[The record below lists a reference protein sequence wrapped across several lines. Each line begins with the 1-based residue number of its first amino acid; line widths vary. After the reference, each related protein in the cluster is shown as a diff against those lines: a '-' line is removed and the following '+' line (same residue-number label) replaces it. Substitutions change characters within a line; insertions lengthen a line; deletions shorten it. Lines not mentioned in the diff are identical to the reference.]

1 MPIIDR
7 VTALT
12 VKTLS
17 APWLTRLNWDE
28 FVTLLACIGLD
39 VIEYALPM
47 LMAPLMGDILDLAG
61 IAFCVFFFSWIGF
74 VSLVELVPGL
84 DVLPNFTITWLIW
97 YLMKRE
103 KDQIRIIEELERWR

>member
-1 MPIIDR
+1 M
-7 VTALT
+7 T

-28 FVTLLACIGLD
+28 LVTLLVCIGLD
-39 VIEYALPM
+39 VMEYALPI
-47 LMAPLMGDILDLAG
+47 LMAPLMGDIPDLAG
-61 IAFCVFFFSWIGF
+61 IAFCVFFFGWVGF

-103 KDQIRIIEELERWR
+103 KDQIRVMEELERWR